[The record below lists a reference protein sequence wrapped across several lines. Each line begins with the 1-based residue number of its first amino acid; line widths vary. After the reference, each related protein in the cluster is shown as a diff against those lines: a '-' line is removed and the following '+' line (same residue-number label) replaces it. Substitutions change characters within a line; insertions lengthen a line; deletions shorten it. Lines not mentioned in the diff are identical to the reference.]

1 MAQFSFAAMMPEG
14 GLISAHRAV
23 RCHHRNN
30 AAILPR
36 YRSAKSGFF
45 AVVMTAQL

>member
-14 GLISAHRAV
+14 GLISAHRSV
-23 RCHHRNN
+23 RCHHRDT

-45 AVVMTAQL
+45 ADLPAAQL

>member
-1 MAQFSFAAMMPEG
+1 MAQFSFAAMMPR
-14 GLISAHRAV
+14 SV
-23 RCHHRNN
+23 RWHHRDN

-45 AVVMTAQL
+45 ADLPAAQL